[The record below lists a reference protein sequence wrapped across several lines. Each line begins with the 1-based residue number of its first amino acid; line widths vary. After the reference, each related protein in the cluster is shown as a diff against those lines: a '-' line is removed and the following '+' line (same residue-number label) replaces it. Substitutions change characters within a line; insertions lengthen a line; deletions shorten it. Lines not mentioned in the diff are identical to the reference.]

1 MEGKVNND
9 ILKKQKQLSRKRPK
23 NLNIYR
29 ETHRDNGLHRFFCV
43 LLMFPFNQRE
53 YGETEGIFIL
63 FKNKTSPYPS
73 PNLGEGNHAVMG
85 EVHH

>member
-9 ILKKQKQLSRKRPK
+9 ILKKQKQLSRKRSK

-43 LLMFPFNQRE
+43 LLMFPFKQRG
-53 YGETEGIFIL
+53 YGEAEGIFIL
-63 FKNKTSPYPS
+63 FEKSSESTD
-73 PNLGEGNHAVMG
+73 NL
-85 EVHH
+85 